1 MGAGEPC
8 RGGERVEEDGRGM
21 KSEEEIVKLLINFGS
36 YKFEVRRI
44 VSTFDKP
51 CRNGAPIEEVAT
63 SAAGPETLSTRST
76 SLHGSPDSSHS
87 PSAPLHG

>member
-1 MGAGEPC
+1 
-8 RGGERVEEDGRGM
+8 M